1 MYLSDVS
8 SLHCMQI
15 LTRQTMSLPVL
26 IDGQSSGNA
35 WTDDD
40 DDSDVLMGEDGMEYC
55 PVPDD
60 LLDVVPEE
68 SISDDEME
76 ASLTTVPEAL
86 SRTEEDKRGDVV
98 LQCEESFL
106 PPQKRIQLYND
117 PKWRMKVPGCVGEE
131 W

>member
-106 PPQKRIQLYND
+106 PSQKRIQLYND
-117 PKWRMKVPGCVGEE
+117 PKWRMKVPACVGEE
-131 W
+131 L